1 MRVSGIFIQEN
12 PAEKVKNDD
21 LLGQKPL
28 KLVWKQ
34 SIFLDLSGLSNY
46 NRTLPSQYFSDISA
60 WKLRRFAPLNFDA
73 ARRRS
78 SIWLRLNCLLSAL
91 DSNTAFAPA

>member
-28 KLVWKQ
+28 KLIWKQ
-34 SIFLDLSGLSNY
+34 SIFLDLLGLSNY
-46 NRTLPSQYFSDISA
+46 NNSLPDAFSKTLAVSLGQAYF
-60 WKLRRFAPLNFDA
+60 
-73 ARRRS
+73 
-78 SIWLRLNCLLSAL
+78 
-91 DSNTAFAPA
+91 

>member
-21 LLGQKPL
+21 FLGQKPL
-28 KLVWKQ
+28 KPVWKQ

-46 NRTLPSQYFSDISA
+46 
-60 WKLRRFAPLNFDA
+60 RFRELCM
-73 ARRRS
+73 RS
-78 SIWLRLNCLLSAL
+78 PPFN
-91 DSNTAFAPA
+91 P

>member
-46 NRTLPSQYFSDISA
+46 LFVNAIAAQILRNIIKFS
-60 WKLRRFAPLNFDA
+60 RF
-73 ARRRS
+73 
-78 SIWLRLNCLLSAL
+78 C
-91 DSNTAFAPA
+91 